1 MKQVFKKKDRSINC
15 NKSFWKSSGY
25 PETTEDALRHFD
37 SKVSWFFNVPEI
49 YTNVVWND
57 NITGFEYSG
66 TASIL
71 GENTITVIAKDEN
84 GCYSND
90 TVILKVVDCTS
101 LEEFLANTTIHPNP
115 TTGEFII
122 QHQSVNDDI
131 QQIKVVDL
139 QGRLIEQRKVDYING
154 ILYEKF
160 NLSDLS
166 SGIYLI
172 ELLGKKVKTQ
182 KKVILY

>member
-1 MKQVFKKKDRSINC
+1 M
-15 NKSFWKSSGY
+15 
-25 PETTEDALRHFD
+25 
-37 SKVSWFFNVPEI
+37 
-49 YTNVVWND
+49 VWND

-90 TVILKVVDCTS
+90 TVILKVVDCAS
-101 LEEFLANTTIHPNP
+101 LEEYLSNTTIYPNP

-122 QHQSVNDDI
+122 QHQSINNDI
-131 QQIKVVDL
+131 KQIKVIDL
-139 QGRLIEQRKVDYING
+139 QGRLIEQRKVNYING

-160 NLSDLS
+160 DLSDLS